1 MVGKLVA
8 EERRAAALV
17 ATMARGRLGLV
28 GEEGMAPET
37 AGSVVEGGKALE
49 TAGLVVV
56 AVQSLPLRSP
66 HRRVEM
72 AEVTAAAKVAVM
84 VAA

>member
-1 MVGKLVA
+1 
-8 EERRAAALV
+8 
-17 ATMARGRLGLV
+17 
-28 GEEGMAPET
+28 MAPET